1 MHHTLKRLIVGASLG
16 AMLSVPALAQNTITL
31 EGSVKGDGAPVVGAQ
46 VTVVNV
52 ATRETA
58 RAITRASGEF
68 RVLGLFSGQYTVN
81 VKAIGFRQA
90 TDTVDLAIGQRARLE
105 FALEKGAAELEGQT
119 VTADRVKQVEVQRM
133 SVSAPVT
140 KDEIENLPLSSR
152 GILNLAGIAP
162 GIKTYAPQSGRTLP
176 SGGAAPDLRF
186 FNVYMD
192 GVEMK
197 SLFNGNIVG
206 LGQTGSPLPQEGLET
221 FRVYVNPYDA
231 EYTRAG
237 SYVISAESRRGTNT
251 WQGSGFG
258 FFQNKGVTARNAFL
272 SPTAPTPNYGK
283 TQLGFNLRGPLIKD
297 KLFLATSYELAST
310 DFYLDVNPS
319 SGANWASYKGSF
331 AAPNKNHSSYTRLTW
346 VQNPRLT
353 YDAMASVRFLRG
365 EGNFGAR
372 VSQDGGIS
380 QKYEIYTGQL
390 RQRYIAQSGNFVNEA
405 SLQVVNWNHNEA
417 PLKPGPQF
425 NYPGIVFGTSGFP
438 LILKETHLRLVDR
451 ATMNVENGSGSH
463 VIKFG
468 VELSSISATQNQPNN
483 TNGTFGFL
491 TDTSSLPNTASIA
504 VGFTDPNGTSD
515 AIASATGYTTGLYIN
530 DEWRIKPNFTLSLGI
545 RHDAELNTMNNDYT
559 VPWAADPVLKAL
571 PALTNFLNV
580 GNRKNQLGN
589 ISPRVSFSWDPM
601 KDNKTFVRGG
611 FGIIYDRVTSFMGF
625 QERRN
630 STWRTYNF
638 TFNNTSNL
646 PTKDP
651 AVLRQ
656 RVISGQS
663 VSPAP
668 ILMNLEMKTPRSRQ
682 MSVGVGHQLTPEF
695 GLNLD
700 YVMQHMDNLY
710 VQRNPNYLDKTVTPN
725 RRKLTA
731 AYGDILLWD
740 DIGQSDYSAVMLQ
753 GTWQRRKS
761 RVNVAY
767 TMGWYQGDFDTA
779 GLPNFAYPFLFNRQR
794 TTGDER
800 HRLVISNI
808 TPLPFKFQFSA
819 VSTFA
824 SPRPFG
830 QIDGRDINLDNI
842 TGDDYPG
849 GTVSTAGIRT
859 ARPANAWIN
868 WYRNVDVRVSRPLFD
883 WSGRKVSFS
892 AEGFNVFN
900 FKNNLSYGGTQFTA
914 AGVAVPSFGRA
925 LSSYGARQGQVGM
938 RVDW

>member
-1 MHHTLKRLIVGASLG
+1 MVAASLS
-16 AMLSVPALAQNTITL
+16 AMLGAPALAQNTITL
-31 EGSVKGDGAPVVGAQ
+31 EGSVKGAGAPVSGAQ
-46 VTVVNV
+46 ITVVNV

-58 RAITRASGEF
+58 RTMTRPSGEF

-81 VKAIGFRQA
+81 VKAIGFRQR
-90 TDTVDLAIGQRARLE
+90 TDTVQLSIGQRARLE
-105 FALEKGAAELEGQT
+105 FSLEKGAAELEAQT
-119 VTADRVKQVEVQRM
+119 VTAERVKQVEVQRM
-133 SVSAPVT
+133 SVSAAVT
-140 KDEIENLPLSSR
+140 KEEIENLPLSSR
-152 GILNLAGIAP
+152 GIMNLAGIAP

-221 FRVYVNPYDA
+221 FRVYTNPYDA

-237 SYVISAESRRGTNT
+237 SYVISAESRRGTNK

-258 FFQNKGVTARNAFL
+258 FFQNKAMTARNAFL
-272 SPTAPTPNYGK
+272 APTAATPNYGK
-283 TQLGFNLRGPLIKD
+283 TQVGFNLRGPLIKD

-319 SGANWASYKGSF
+319 SGTNWAPYKGAF
-331 AAPNKNHSSYTRLTW
+331 LAPNKNHSSYTRLTW
-346 VQNPRLT
+346 VQSPRLT
-353 YDAMASVRFLRG
+353 YDAMVSARFLRG
-365 EGNFGAR
+365 EGNFGGR

-390 RQRYIAQSGNFVNEA
+390 RQRFISKSGNYVNEA

-417 PLKPGPQF
+417 PLKPGPQLS
-425 NYPGIVFGTSGFP
+425 YPGIVFGTSGFP

-451 ATMNVENGSGSH
+451 ATMNVDNASGSH

-468 VELSSISATQNQPNN
+468 VELSSIAATQNQPNN
-483 TNGTFGFL
+483 TNGTFNFL

-530 DEWRIKPNFTLSLGI
+530 DEWRIKPNFTLSLGL
-545 RHDAELNTMNNDYT
+545 RHDAELNTMNNDYVT
-559 VPWAADPVLKAL
+559 PWASDPTLSAIPELK
-571 PALTNFLNV
+571 NYLNA

-589 ISPRVSFSWDPM
+589 ISPRVSFSWDPF
-601 KDNKTFVRGG
+601 KTNKTFVRGG
-611 FGIIYDRVTSFMGF
+611 AGIIYDRVTSFMGF

-638 TFNNTSNL
+638 TN
-646 PTKDP
+646 PGTKDP

-656 RVISGQS
+656 RVIAGQAGAL
-663 VSPAP
+663 AP
-668 ILMNLEMKTPRSRQ
+668 ILMNLEMKTPHSQQ
-682 MSVGVGHQLTPEF
+682 MSVGIGHQVTPTF
-695 GLNLD
+695 GLNVD
-700 YVMQHMDNLY
+700 YVRQHMDNLY

-725 RRKLTA
+725 KRKLTSSF
-731 AYGDILLWD
+731 GDILLWD
-740 DIGQSDYSAVMLQ
+740 DIGQSDYSAVMVQ
-753 GTWQRRKS
+753 GTWQRGKS
-761 RVNVAY
+761 RVNLAY
-767 TMGWYQGDFDTA
+767 TLGFYQGDFDTA

-800 HRLVISNI
+800 HRVVLSNI
-808 TPLPFKFQFSA
+808 TPLPFKFQLSA

-849 GTVSTAGIRT
+849 GTVSTSGIRT
-859 ARPANAWIN
+859 AMPVNAWVN
-868 WYRNVDVRVSRPLFD
+868 WYRNVDVRLSRPLFD
-883 WSGRKVSFS
+883 WNGRKVSFS

-900 FKNNLSYGGTQFTA
+900 FKNNLSYGGTQFTT
-914 AGVAVPSFGRA
+914 AGVAVPSFGKA

-938 RVDW
+938 KIDW